1 MICKLDDAFASCE
14 QYRDEEGFCTRNC
27 CCLGMS
33 FGCGTQAIH
42 DAAREEAK
50 KAGLERYAIVSG
62 ACGDW
67 YIVERD
73 ERGRLI

>member
-1 MICKLDDAFASCE
+1 MICKLNDAFASCE

-27 CCLGMS
+27 SCSGMI
-33 FGCGTQAIH
+33 FGGTQEVY
-42 DAAREEAK
+42 DEARKEAK
-50 KAGLERYAIVSG
+50 KACLDCYNVVSG

-73 ERGRLI
+73 EMGRMI

>member
-1 MICKLDDAFASCE
+1 MICKLNDAFGSCE
-14 QYRDEEGFCTRNC
+14 KYMDEEGFCTRNC

-50 KAGLERYAIVSG
+50 KAGIDRYNVVSG
-62 ACGDW
+62 ACGYW
-67 YIVERD
+67 YIVELD
-73 ERGRLI
+73 EMGRLI

>member
-1 MICKLDDAFASCE
+1 MITTFNDATDTCDH
-14 QYRDEEGFCTRNC
+14 YRECDGFCTRNC
-27 CCLGMS
+27 SCSGLSIG
-33 FGCGTQAIH
+33 GATQAVR

-73 ERGRLI
+73 EKGMLI